1 MIKNYTSM
9 LPVEKT
15 ILRIELALVTGGA
28 VGIMKDY
35 KNGELE
41 AISFSVPSPEKRL
54 VAIKLPA
61 NVDAVYEVL
70 MSAMKRPQAKT
81 EKRLRAQ
88 AARTAWKLI
97 QDWVEVQMAMIKMQ
111 QAELIQVFLPYV
123 WNGKKTFYGALKEG
137 GFKLLTQGKIETSNE

>member
-1 MIKNYTSM
+1 MIKNYTSTV
-9 LPVEKT
+9 PVEKT

-35 KNGELE
+35 KDGELE
-41 AISFSVPSPEKRL
+41 AISFSIPSPGKRL
-54 VAIKLPA
+54 VDIKLPA
-61 NVDAVYEVL
+61 NVNAVYEVF
-70 MSAMKRPQAKT
+70 MSSMKRPRAET

-97 QDWVEVQMAMIKMQ
+97 QDWVEVQMAMIKMR

-123 WNGKKTFYGALKEG
+123 WDGKKTFYGALKEG
-137 GFKLLTQGKIETSNE
+137 GFKLLIQGKKDE